1 MNLFSQSEQKLVL
14 IGSLLLIVSGCL
26 NPFAPTFN
34 ESDDF
39 PGNLLGDQRTL
50 EGVFQIFRMSYTT
63 QDTLLYGRLLDPN
76 FVFMYTDY
84 DRGFDVSW
92 GRDEDMRA
100 THRMFMNA
108 RSIDLIWNDII
119 SQTGDSLRTTVR
131 RSFNLTITFSAED
144 IVSVGGYANL
154 QIERGI
160 TDEPW
165 KITRWR
171 DESNY

>member
-1 MNLFSQSEQKLVL
+1 MALRTSNHKSVLFA
-14 IGSLLLIVSGCL
+14 SLLLIISGCL

-39 PGNLLGDQRTL
+39 PDNVLGDQRTL
-50 EGVFQIFRMSYTT
+50 EGVFQIFSLSYTT
-63 QDTLLYGRLLDPN
+63 QDTLLYGRLLDQN
-76 FVFMYTDY
+76 FVFMYTDF

-119 SQTGDSLRTTVR
+119 SQAGDSLRTSVR
-131 RSFNLTITFSAED
+131 RSFNLTISFSADD
-144 IVSVGGYANL
+144 IVSISGYANL
-154 QIERGI
+154 QVER
-160 TDEPW
+160 DEPERAW
-165 KITRWR
+165 KITHWR